1 MAEVR
6 LQIQRSYPLT
16 ITLRNG
22 ALVTLRLMT
31 SFDAERIVSFAHS
44 LPADDLLHLRLD
56 ITDPAVVKE
65 WVRNLEAKKTVTVIA
80 ETGAEMAG
88 YAILHHHVVTWQRH
102 LGEIRILLKPEFRS
116 QGLGRTLAEEVIS
129 IAQDLELSKVV
140 AQMMPDQPGARA
152 MFLRLGFQTEAL
164 LPDFVIDRSGQTRDL
179 IVMAYDMAGLSEHVA
194 SA

>member
-6 LQIQRSYPLT
+6 LQIQRPYPLT
-16 ITLRNG
+16 ITLRKG

-56 ITDPAVVKE
+56 ITDPVVVKE

-80 ETGAEMAG
+80 ETGEEMAG

>member
-1 MAEVR
+1 MAEAR
-6 LQIQRSYPLT
+6 LQIQRPYPHT

-80 ETGAEMAG
+80 ETGEEMAG

>member
-1 MAEVR
+1 MAEAR
-6 LQIQRSYPLT
+6 LQIQRPYPHT
-16 ITLRNG
+16 ITLRKG

-31 SFDAERIVSFAHS
+31 SFDAERIVRFAHS

-80 ETGAEMAG
+80 ETGEEMAG

>member
-1 MAEVR
+1 MAEAR
-6 LQIQRSYPLT
+6 LQIQRPYPHT

-22 ALVTLRLMT
+22 TLVTLRLMT

-65 WVRNLEAKKTVTVIA
+65 WVRNLEARKTVTVIA
-80 ETGAEMAG
+80 ETGEEMAG

-116 QGLGRTLAEEVIS
+116 QGLGRALAEEIIA

-179 IVMAYDMAGLSEHVA
+179 IVMAYDMAGLSGHVA